1 MKKNIGT
8 LDRVLRFILA
18 IIVASGIFFVD
29 SITSQVILAVV
40 SLFILF
46 QALAGWCFLYS
57 LLGISTC
64 PVDLKK

>member
-18 IIVASGIFFVD
+18 FIVGGGIIFVD
-29 SITSQVILAVV
+29 SVILQAVMAVV

-46 QALAGWCFLYS
+46 QALAGWCFLYA

>member
-18 IIVASGIFFVD
+18 IIVASGIFFVN
-29 SITSQVILAVV
+29 SIISQVILAVV
-40 SLFILF
+40 SFFILF
-46 QALAGWCFLYS
+46 QALAGWCVLYA